1 MVQKVLSLLARS
13 RFLFILINNWS
24 RKSMN
29 QITLYRSHH
38 QLCISMKL
46 RGQWHL
52 HFLATFQFFR
62 MKMQMYHYRHH
73 WCCHSLK
80 TSLIYRISLVDE
92 CLKSFVCL
100 TLWYNSFQF
109 SNHFQ
114 RLSFCERTFS
124 ICFNTVRT
132 HFENS
137 WS

>member
-1 MVQKVLSLLARS
+1 MQKALSLLARS
-13 RFLFILINNWS
+13 RFLFIQINNWS

-38 QLCISMKL
+38 QLSISMKL
-46 RGQWHL
+46 RGRWHL
-52 HFLATFQFFR
+52 HFLATFQLFR
-62 MKMQMYHYRHH
+62 MKMQMYHNRHH
-73 WCCHSLK
+73 WCHHSLK

-100 TLWYNSFQF
+100 TFWYNRFQF

-124 ICFNTVRT
+124 IFFNTVRT
-132 HFENS
+132 HFENL